1 MALRP
6 KIEPKDHSA
15 HCSGYLEK
23 MLMSV
28 LEGDRKK
35 AIKNGPHSLRTFQ
48 DSWYAYHR
56 GGCFLNKRGYVQW
69 FKRGQL
75 AHPRHRKTM
84 QDNDFISAE
93 AWDVLHGRANG
104 VHLVKDHAVPVCV
117 LYDELVALKH
127 QKRSPM

>member
-1 MALRP
+1 
-6 KIEPKDHSA
+6 
-15 HCSGYLEK
+15 
-23 MLMSV
+23 
-28 LEGDRKK
+28 
-35 AIKNGPHSLRTFQ
+35 
-48 DSWYAYHR
+48 
-56 GGCFLNKRGYVQW
+56 
-69 FKRGQL
+69 
-75 AHPRHRKTM
+75 M